1 MFSSLTSWV
10 PVAVLAKIYLK
21 VLFLHLNAS
30 CSSLTIWSSH
40 NDAVIALSATY
51 ISALVH
57 LQNHALRVATSQLVS
72 THLEPLHLETEVQRY
87 NTCSNRL
94 ILRAQE
100 KALQSSDDHPKH
112 LALTANIP
120 QRLLNRSRFC
130 RKANGLPTLF
140 SAELEHRQLI
150 NQFSSP
156 PWQFGTPS

>member
-1 MFSSLTSWV
+1 MLLQLDT
-10 PVAVLAKIYLK
+10 
-21 VLFLHLNAS
+21 
-30 CSSLTIWSSH
+30 
-40 NDAVIALSATY
+40 
-51 ISALVH
+51 LV
-57 LQNHALRVATSQLVS
+57 TSQISSMPSEVLR
-72 THLEPLHLETEVQRY
+72 LESYIQSY
-87 NTCSNRL
+87 NTCSNPL